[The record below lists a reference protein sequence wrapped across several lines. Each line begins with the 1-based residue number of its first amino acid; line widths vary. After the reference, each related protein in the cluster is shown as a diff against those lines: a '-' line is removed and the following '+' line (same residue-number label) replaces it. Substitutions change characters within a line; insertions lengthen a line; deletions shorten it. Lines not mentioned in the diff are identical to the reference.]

1 MWTAQSN
8 PIIELST
15 VNKPIMK
22 LVPVLLQPA
31 LLLISSKAT
40 LALFLGAM
48 ASKGMMM
55 AKSPATWRTKM
66 NHSAIGRVF
75 DRKMLMAI
83 AITTAAITSKVP
95 CHC

>member
-15 VNKPIMK
+15 VNKPIIK

-31 LLLISSKAT
+31 LLLMLRRAT
-40 LALFLGAM
+40 LALFLGAI
-48 ASKGMMM
+48 ARSGMIM

-66 NHSAIGRVF
+66 NHSAIGNVF
-75 DRKMLMAI
+75 DRKILMAI